1 MTYIKVSGEKE
12 WNFARDGYMPLSPSI
27 LKEFERDVKGVYHV
41 TDIAGLEKLARLQ
54 GRRVDIACFTKGS
67 RGIASGLLTDAE
79 ALVTI
84 DGKSSIDFT
93 HDIHTKVDRNGIR
106 WLSPRGGISAKVNGI
121 VYQFKVQILKKVINN
136 FEISKADKRSEEL
149 FGFGPNLSKLPDD
162 IAVSNWIYDKDG
174 KTKQEFLKYYYTEA
188 KKLIDKQLIDQI
200 NKAISW
206 MEKEQ
211 FKHDEILVHNFK
223 IVNTKLIRSNIEAKA
238 AVMWKRAFKA
248 GMNKFKVIDQSV
260 VENLG

>member
-41 TDIAGLEKLARLQ
+41 TDIAGLEKLALLQ

-106 WLSPRGGISAKVNGI
+106 WLSPKGGISQNVNDI
-121 VYQFKVQILKKVINN
+121 VYQFKVEMLRKVVNN
-136 FEISKADKRSEEL
+136 FEISKADPRSEEL
-149 FGFGPNLSKLPDD
+149 FGYKSKLPDD

-174 KTKQEFLKYYYTEA
+174 KTKQAFLKYYYTEA
-188 KKLIDKQLIDQI
+188 NKLINKQLINQI
-200 NKAISW
+200 NSALKW
-206 MEKEQ
+206 NDKEQ

-223 IVNTKLIRSNIEAKA
+223 IVNTKLIRSKLGNKA

-248 GMNKFKVIDQSV
+248 GMNKFKVIDQVV
-260 VENLG
+260 VENL